1 MCILNNHSH
10 SYSHSVQTNTYQA
23 LIITD
28 GVQSYTVFTYN
39 CQLMEWTGLF
49 RHATVG
55 HNAGGE
61 DFFNHEL
68 SGSPQINTIAC
79 QNRQRNVDWSNL
91 VYRLQSVEVTSPLQV
106 LQSECNQQFRQDRQ
120 LFGAQ
125 QPLPRRIRLAT
136 IFSLPCPCNYF
147 QAIRDR
153 RYQFFFNANTPGES
167 FCFVQIFRTP
177 FGSQICCY
185 SILTQ

>member
-1 MCILNNHSH
+1 M
-10 SYSHSVQTNTYQA
+10 QTNTYQA
-23 LIITD
+23 LVITD

-55 HNAGGE
+55 YNAGGE

-68 SGSPQINTIAC
+68 SGSPQINMIAC

-91 VYRLQSVEVTSPLQV
+91 VYRLESVVVNRTLEMVQL
-106 LQSECNQQFRQDRQ
+106 ECFQQFTQDRRM
-120 LFGAQ
+120 FGFQ
-125 QPLPRRIRLAT
+125 RPLPRRIRLAT

-153 RYQFFFNANTPGES
+153 RYQSFFSANTPGES
-167 FCFVQIFRTP
+167 FCFVQIFRTL
-177 FGSQICCY
+177 FGSQVCCY
-185 SILTQ
+185 SIFNE